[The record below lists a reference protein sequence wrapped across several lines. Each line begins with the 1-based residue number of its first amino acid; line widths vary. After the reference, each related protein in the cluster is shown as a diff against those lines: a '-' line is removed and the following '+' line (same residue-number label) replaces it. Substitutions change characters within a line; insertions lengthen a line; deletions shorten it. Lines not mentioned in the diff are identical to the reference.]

1 MSDDP
6 KNASETMANS
16 TYDQRSGR
24 GGQGPDGKS
33 EGLAISPRDTT
44 TGKVQETPEGPSDRP
59 GTEADE
65 YGSGP
70 ADKALGKN

>member
-1 MSDDP
+1 MPDEP

-24 GGQGPDGKS
+24 GGQAPDGNS
-33 EGLAISPRDTT
+33 EGLAIAPRDTS
-44 TGKVQETPEGPSDRP
+44 GKVQETPEGPSDRP

-65 YGSGP
+65 YASGP
-70 ADKALGKN
+70 ADKALGKG